1 MRAIGGNL
9 LFGHDGAVQAA
20 WRTTPRTVRYGSADV
35 KRRLFEQVRTG
46 LMGVPPHCRFM
57 SVCRVIDPAEICEA
71 MAEGILD
78 TPGAYERFP
87 GWAEEVAM
95 TQATLVAAGEAHPEG
110 RMYRRQTYLLAELPN
125 HGPSGLD
132 VVQLAVARL
141 LLRHTGPAYVSDQEL
156 KRAGDA
162 SSVIRARLTSRFGL
176 QRVTTGELRWLTA
189 RTRKRAM
196 GDEPILDDT
205 WGLDSRVVTALAP
218 LGDAEFN
225 HPDDLPRHR
234 VALRYVPVRT
244 LDPAQHD
251 ETSYQTALVVS
262 DVPQEWTYPG
272 GELFARL
279 DDLPF
284 PVDWTIDL
292 AATKNPIARRLTR
305 KRMRRYIEQL
315 EEWDSD
321 LVGAPADLE
330 LARDDLEVAAA
341 ELAQNRRMP
350 LFKVT
355 IVFHLAAT
363 SLDELSHRV
372 EQLKDVLDGSD
383 YGIGRPAGT
392 QRALYEGSLPGARVP
407 LDVARDYARYL
418 TPRGVAGLMPM
429 ATEQVGDRR
438 GLLFGIHLDTGTLRP
453 VLWDPVPKKAG
464 GTHDM
469 STSAAFLGALG
480 SGKSYAA
487 KKSAVGVVLRGGR
500 FVALDRTHSREWVRV
515 VEMLGGQVVEL
526 HGDSDLCL
534 DPFVVFADRADR
546 ERYALNALTI
556 LTGARARSADGVAL
570 ETAVRAV
577 LDRAGARLRDVVEE
591 LGRMVPADP
600 KLRDLHAMLRNLAE
614 RRGLARMLF
623 GDGQPLDLSNPAI
636 VFAASGMALPDKDK
650 HPDDWLP
657 EEIAGMALLYLVAAI
672 TGDSLMRDARFG
684 VAIFDEAYFLTSNPY
699 GLELLISLARR
710 GRGHGAALWL
720 LAHDAADLA
729 DETLRGLF
737 AYRFVGRMETA
748 GAARRALEF
757 LGAAV
762 TDANVQLLQELNDP
776 ADDADDA
783 EDEPEKGEFLFRDA
797 LARIALIRALAD
809 WNAARHEAFRTDLT
823 REEVAA

>member
-1 MRAIGGNL
+1 
-9 LFGHDGAVQAA
+9 
-20 WRTTPRTVRYGSADV
+20 
-35 KRRLFEQVRTG
+35 
-46 LMGVPPHCRFM
+46 M
-57 SVCRVIDPAEICEA
+57 SVCRVVDPAEICEA

-78 TPGAYERFP
+78 PPGAHERFP

-125 HGPSGLD
+125 HGPSGLA

-141 LLRHTGPAYVSDQEL
+141 LLRHTGPAYLTDQEL
-156 KRAGDA
+156 TRAGDA

-176 QRVTTGELRWLTA
+176 QRVSTGELRWLTA

-196 GDEPILDDT
+196 ADEPILDDT

-292 AATKNPIARRLTR
+292 EATKNPIARRLTR
-305 KRMRRYIEQL
+305 KRMRRYVEQL
-315 EEWDSD
+315 EEWESD

-355 IVFHLAAT
+355 IVFHLAAI

-407 LDVARDYARYL
+407 VDVARDYARYL

-438 GLLFGIHLDTGTLRP
+438 GLLLGIHLDTGTLRP
-453 VLWDPVPKKAG
+453 VLWDPAPAAAG
-464 GTHDM
+464 GSHDI
-469 STSAAFLGALG
+469 STSMAIIAALG
-480 SGKSYAA
+480 SGKSYGA
-487 KKSAVGVVLRGGR
+487 KKNAVSVVLRGGR
-500 FVALDRTHSREWVRV
+500 FVVLDRTHDREWVRV
-515 VEMLGGQVVEL
+515 VELLGGQVVEL
-526 HGDSDLCL
+526 RGDTDLCL
-534 DPFVVFADRADR
+534 DPFVLFANRTDQ
-546 ERYALNALTI
+546 ERYALGALAI
-556 LTGARARSADGVAL
+556 LTGIKTRSADGVAL

-577 LDRAGARLRDVVEE
+577 LDRPDARLRDVVDEI
-591 LGRMVPADP
+591 GRMLDADP
-600 KLRDLHAMLRNLAE
+600 ELRDLHAMLRNLVE
-614 RRGLARMLF
+614 RRGLASMLF
-623 GDGQPLDLSNPAI
+623 GDGQPLNLTNPAI
-636 VFAASGMALPDKDK
+636 VFAANGMALPDKDT
-650 HPDDWLP
+650 HPDDWMP
-657 EEIAGMALLYLVAAI
+657 EQIAGMALLYLVAAV
-672 TGDSLMRDARFG
+672 TGDSLMRDTRFG
-684 VAIFDEAYFLTSNPY
+684 VAIFDEAYFLTGNPH
-699 GLELLISLARR
+699 GLELLIKLIREGRR
-710 GRGHGAALWL
+710 QGSAVWL
-720 LAHDAADLA
+720 LAHDANDLA

-737 AYRFVGRMETA
+737 AYRLVGRMETA
-748 GAARRALEF
+748 SAARRALEF

-762 TDANVQLLQELNDP
+762 TDANIQALQELNDP
-776 ADDADDA
+776 AADVEDDEDAD
-783 EDEPEKGEFLFRDA
+783 DEPEKGEFFFRDA
-797 LARIALIRALAD
+797 LGRIALIRVLAD
-809 WNAARHEAFRTDLT
+809 WNRVRHEAFRTDLT
-823 REEVAA
+823 REEEAAA